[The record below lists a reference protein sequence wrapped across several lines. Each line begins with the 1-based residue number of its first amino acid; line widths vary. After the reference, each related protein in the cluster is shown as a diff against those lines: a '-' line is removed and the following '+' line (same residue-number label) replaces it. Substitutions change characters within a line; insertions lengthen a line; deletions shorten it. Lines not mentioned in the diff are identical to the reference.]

1 MAKTYLLAGASSAMA
16 QSLAGIIN
24 SNGEST
30 IGITTKD
37 FENASFNALY
47 RTPTYSKENLP
58 DIDGKID
65 GLVFFCGSIN
75 LKPFERISPEEF
87 LSDYQL
93 MALNAVNVIQK
104 YLGNL
109 KQADNASIVL
119 ISTVAS
125 AQGMPFHSS
134 VAMAKSA
141 VEGLAISLA
150 AEFAPSIRVNVV
162 APSLTQTPL
171 ADRLINSPEKLD
183 ASAKRHPLKRI
194 GQPADIA
201 ETIYFLLGDKA
212 SFITGQIMHVD
223 GGMAALKI
231 M

>member
-1 MAKTYLLAGASSAMA
+1 MANTYLLAGASSAMA
-16 QSLAGIIN
+16 QSLAGLIN
-24 SNGEST
+24 NDGDT
-30 IGITTKD
+30 AIGITTND
-37 FENASFNALY
+37 FENAQFNTLY
-47 RTPTYSKENLP
+47 RTPSYTKENLP
-58 DIDGKID
+58 DIEGKID

-75 LKPFERISPEEF
+75 LKPFARISAEEF

-109 KQADNASIVL
+109 KQAETASIVL

-125 AQGMPFHSS
+125 AQGMPFHTS

-141 VEGLAISLA
+141 LEGLAISLA
-150 AEFAPSIRVNVV
+150 AEFAPTIRVNVV
-162 APSLTQTPL
+162 APSLTQTPM
-171 ADRLINSPEKLD
+171 AERLINSPEKLE

-194 GQPADIA
+194 GQAEDIA
-201 ETIYFLLGDKA
+201 NTIHFLLGKKA

-223 GGMAALKI
+223 GGMAKLKI